1 MSAFK
6 GEITFCICCI
16 ILWRGLWVKRAN
28 RALCFAESTLHEN
41 KVR

>member
-1 MSAFK
+1 MHFKEKLHFAFAALHR
-6 GEITFCICCI
+6 GG
-16 ILWRGLWVKRAN
+16 GLWVKRAN